1 MRSQYATKNV
11 SRTPRTCHK
20 TTFVGLRPAI
30 PVSPSILM
38 ALVWG
43 EVLLN

>member
-1 MRSQYATKNV
+1 
-11 SRTPRTCHK
+11 
-20 TTFVGLRPAI
+20 VGLLLAI
-30 PVSPSILM
+30 PGSPSILM

>member
-1 MRSQYATKNV
+1 
-11 SRTPRTCHK
+11 
-20 TTFVGLRPAI
+20 VGLRPAI
-30 PVSPSILM
+30 PGSPSILM